1 MNMSESFD
9 FARLGALYSEA
20 IDFQKIASRF
30 PDISKKIS
38 QLEAIQGH
46 VYRNKNIA
54 LCALFH
60 RSALVFWSADK
71 KGLKSNE
78 ELEFLGDAFIGYF
91 VAAEAMVSLG
101 QFNEAHLSRLR
112 SVVAGTKNLAATAVK
127 LGLHETL
134 ITGQVDLL
142 KLNGEPNALLADMF
156 EATTAALLVDA
167 GTTVA
172 NNWLRRVL
180 LNDIKQF
187 GAGAGEKDDKSLFQE
202 WVQSGI
208 NTQPEYRVLSVIE
221 SATQPRVE
229 VAVYVFE
236 KQLEVATAE
245 NKKTASQ
252 IVASKLM
259 DKVRSNE
266 LTIEKLRQ
274 IVSV

>member
-1 MNMSESFD
+1 MNSESFA
-9 FARLGALYSEA
+9 FARLSAHYLDAL
-20 IDFQKIASRF
+20 DFQKISQRF
-30 PDISKKIS
+30 PDVSKKIS
-38 QLEAIQGH
+38 RLESIQGH
-46 VYRNKNIA
+46 IYQNKNIA

-60 RSALVFWSADK
+60 RSSLVFWSADK

-112 SVVAGTKNLAATAVK
+112 SVVAGTKNLAACAVK

-134 ITGQVDLL
+134 LTGQVDLF
-142 KLNGEPNALLADMF
+142 KANGEPNALLADML
-156 EATTAALLVDA
+156 EATTAAILIDA
-167 GTTVA
+167 GTTAA
-172 NNWLRRVL
+172 NSWLRRVL
-180 LNDIKQF
+180 LNDIMEF

-221 SATQPRVE
+221 SATQPRIE
-229 VAVYVFE
+229 VAVYVFD
-236 KQLEVATAE
+236 KRLEVATAE

-252 IVASKLM
+252 IVATKLM
-259 DKVRSNE
+259 DKVRSHE

-274 IVSV
+274 LISV